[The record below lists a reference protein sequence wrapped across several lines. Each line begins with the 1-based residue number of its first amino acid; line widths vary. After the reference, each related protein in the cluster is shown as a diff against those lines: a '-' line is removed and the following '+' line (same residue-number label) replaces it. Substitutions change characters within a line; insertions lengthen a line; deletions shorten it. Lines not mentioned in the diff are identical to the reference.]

1 MIIYLLFF
9 IFLLNKI
16 LCINDFGLK
25 TNYYMNINNMNLNN
39 IKNENNLPL
48 FSQIEKD
55 DIEQNA
61 LHILNNLKTD
71 FKELENKMEVAEK
84 DYYKLVVYELEKIQ
98 FPLNY
103 YWGIIS
109 HLNSVKNNDNLR
121 NIYDKINPEIIK
133 TSSNIEQSTILYECL
148 KKAKQQKL
156 NGIQKRIIDSE
167 ILSMELN
174 GVNLVETKKKEFL
187 DIQLK
192 LGDLETKFRNNV
204 LDAVKD
210 YKLIIKKDELIK
222 QLPISALELYS
233 ENAKKEGL
241 KSTPEN
247 GPWVISLDSPSFIPF
262 MTYYPDSKKRK
273 KLYIENI
280 KKASTNKYNNSD
292 LIFEILNLHQKMAD
306 LLGYKNYVEVSLAK
320 KIANEKKINKL
331 LNNISKKAKKK
342 GKEDFEELKTHFQ
355 LKKLDLWDVAYYS
368 EKLRKE
374 KLNFDEEEF
383 KKYLVFE
390 NVLNGLFQLSEK
402 LFSINIQEVD
412 VQKENIEVWNSE
424 VKYFRVYD
432 KKDLKKEIASFY
444 LDPYVRP
451 DEKKGGAWMDEC
463 LIKSK
468 NLKTKPV
475 AYLILNGTPPLNGK
489 PSLMTIGEMETLFH
503 EFGHGLQ
510 HMLTNVDEGQASG
523 INGIEWDAVELPS
536 QFMENWCYDKKTL
549 MSFAKHFQTGE
560 ILPIELYNKLLEQK
574 KFHVANGINRQIY
587 FSMLDLYVYSNKIE
601 DIYKAEK
608 KIGGKYLVKNIDK
621 NDRFLCSFE
630 HIFSGGYSAGY
641 YSYIWAEIMSL
652 DAFSAFEEVG
662 LINDEKISELGLKF
676 RNTILAKG
684 GGTNPL
690 KVFKEFRGRE
700 PNSDAYMKNYGLID
714 N

>member
-1 MIIYLLFF
+1 M
-9 IFLLNKI
+9 K
-16 LCINDFGLK
+16 
-25 TNYYMNINNMNLNN
+25 LNN

-48 FSQIEKD
+48 FTQIEND
-55 DIEQNA
+55 DIEKNA
-61 LHILNNLKTD
+61 LIILNKLKTD
-71 FKELENKMEVAEK
+71 FNELEDKMKIAEK

-133 TSSNIEQSTILYECL
+133 INSNIEQSTTLYTCL

-156 NGIQKRIIDSE
+156 NGIQKRIIDGE

-174 GVNLVETKKKEFL
+174 GVNLEETKKKDFL

-192 LGDLETKFRNNV
+192 LGDLETKFKNNV
-204 LDAVKD
+204 LDAVKE
-210 YKLIIKKDELIK
+210 YKLVIKKDDYMS
-222 QLPISALELYS
+222 QLPASALELYS
-233 ENAKKEGL
+233 ENAIKEKM

-247 GPWVISLDSPSFIPF
+247 GPWVISLDGPSLIPF

-273 KLYIENI
+273 KIFIENI
-280 KKASTNKYNNSD
+280 KKASHGKYNNTD
-292 LIFEILNLHQKMAD
+292 LIYEILDLHQKMAD
-306 LLGYKNYVEVSLAK
+306 LLGYKNYVEVSLAR

-331 LNNISKKAKKK
+331 LKNISKKAKKK

-355 LKKLDLWDVAYYS
+355 LKKVDLWDVPYYS

-374 KLNFDEEEF
+374 KLNFDEEEL

-390 NVLNGLFQLSEK
+390 NVLNGLFELSEK
-402 LFSINIQEVD
+402 LFSIKIIEVN
-412 VQKENIEVWNSE
+412 VKEENIEVWNSE

-432 KKDLKKEIASFY
+432 KKDLEKEIASFY
-444 LDPYVRP
+444 LDPFVRP
-451 DEKKGGAWMDEC
+451 EEKKGGAWMDEC

-489 PSLMTIGEMETLFH
+489 PSLMTLSEMETLFH

-510 HMLTNVDEGQASG
+510 HMLTNVDEGHVSG

-549 MSFAKHFQTGE
+549 MSFAKHYQTGE
-560 ILPIELYNKLLEQK
+560 ILPEDLYNKLIKQK

-587 FSMLDLYVYSNKIE
+587 FSMLDLYVFSNKIE

-608 KIGGKYLVKNIDK
+608 NIAGKYLAKNIDK

-652 DAFSAFEEVG
+652 DAFSAFSETG
-662 LINDEKISELGLKF
+662 LNNDEKIQELGMKF

-690 KVFKEFRGRE
+690 KVFKEFRGRDV
-700 PNSDAYMKNYGLID
+700 NSDAYMRNYGLMD
-714 N
+714 

>member
-1 MIIYLLFF
+1 M
-9 IFLLNKI
+9 K
-16 LCINDFGLK
+16 
-25 TNYYMNINNMNLNN
+25 LNN

-48 FSQIEKD
+48 FTQIEND
-55 DIEQNA
+55 DIEKNA
-61 LHILNNLKTD
+61 LIILNKLKTD
-71 FKELENKMEVAEK
+71 FNELEDKMKIAEK

-121 NIYDKINPEIIK
+121 IIYDKINPEIIK
-133 TSSNIEQSTILYECL
+133 ISSNIEQSTNLYECL

-156 NGIQKRIIDSE
+156 NGIQKRIIDGE

-174 GVNLVETKKKEFL
+174 GVNLEETKKKDFL

-192 LGDLETKFRNNV
+192 LGDLETKFKNNV
-204 LDAVKD
+204 LDAVKE
-210 YKLIIKKDELIK
+210 YKLVIKKDDYMS
-222 QLPISALELYS
+222 QLPASALELYS
-233 ENAKKEGL
+233 ENAIKEKM
-241 KSTPEN
+241 KSTPID
-247 GPWVISLDSPSFIPF
+247 GPWVISLDSPSLIPF

-280 KKASTNKYNNSD
+280 KKASHGKYNNTD
-292 LIFEILNLHQKMAD
+292 LIFEILDLHQKMAT
-306 LLGYKNYVEVSLAK
+306 LLGYKNYVEISLVE

-331 LNNISKKAKKK
+331 LKSISKKSKKK
-342 GKEDFEELKTHFQ
+342 GKEDFEEIKDYFK
-355 LKKLDLWDVAYYS
+355 LKKLDLWDVPYYS

-374 KLNFDEEEF
+374 KLDFDEEEF
-383 KKYLVFE
+383 KKYLVFT
-390 NVLNGLFQLSEK
+390 NVLNGLFELSEK

-412 VQKENIEVWNSE
+412 VKQENIEVWSSE

-432 KKDLKKEIASFY
+432 KNNSTKEIASFY

-489 PSLMTIGEMETLFH
+489 PSLMTLSEMETLFH

-510 HMLTNVDEGQASG
+510 HMLTTVDEGQASG

-549 MSFAKHFQTGE
+549 MSFAKHYQTGE
-560 ILPIELYNKLLEQK
+560 ILPEDLYNKLIEQK

-587 FSMLDLYVYSNKIE
+587 FSMLDLYVFSNKIE

-608 KIGGKYLVKNIDK
+608 NMAGKYLAKNIDK

-652 DAFSAFEEVG
+652 DAFSAFNEAG
-662 LINDEKISELGLKF
+662 LNNDEKIQELGMKF
-676 RNTILAKG
+676 RNTILSKG

-714 N
+714 